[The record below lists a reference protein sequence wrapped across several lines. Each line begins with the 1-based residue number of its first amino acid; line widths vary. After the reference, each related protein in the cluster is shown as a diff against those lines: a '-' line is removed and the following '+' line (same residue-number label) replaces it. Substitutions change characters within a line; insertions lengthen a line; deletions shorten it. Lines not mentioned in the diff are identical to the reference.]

1 MKKLNYVDCKWLLR
15 KVKKAFGMK
24 SSCSL
29 KNYRGKY
36 VQTGVTV
43 CYTFVSLSTTSYSKQ
58 FVPLFCSNE
67 WTYIHKPKTDEVGGK
82 PDIKVAKL
90 KVKPPQFHTPKVT
103 RTYIVLNLAKPKRTG
118 ANLLKPKLTR
128 SQSEPACVV

>member
-1 MKKLNYVDCKWLLR
+1 
-15 KVKKAFGMK
+15 MK

-29 KNYRGKY
+29 KNCRAQF
-36 VQTGVTV
+36 VHTGVTV
-43 CYTFVSLSTTSYSKQ
+43 CYTFVSLSTTCYSKQ
-58 FVPLFCSNE
+58 FVPLFRS
-67 WTYIHKPKTDEVGGK
+67 TYIHKPKTDDVGGK
-82 PDIKVAKL
+82 PDIKVA

-103 RTYIVLNLAKPKRTG
+103 RTYIVLNLAKPKRTA